1 MNFSVLYIL
10 YPIKKVIVDVDII
23 ISDRDRVKYL
33 KSEINNDR
41 RKIDEN
47 AIMQSV
53 VYFGII
59 WCLFFSINSKSANSK
74 IVTIITCG

>member
-1 MNFSVLYIL
+1 MNFSVLCIL

-41 RKIDEN
+41 IKIDEN
-47 AIMQSV
+47 AIMKSV

-59 WCLFFSINSKSANSK
+59 WCLFFLINSRSVTSK
-74 IVTIITCG
+74 IVAIITCG